1 MCDVFPVDRT
11 SRPRTPAV
19 SRRSVLRASATLGA
33 AAMLAGA
40 TACSGADEASPVE
53 PDPLVAEAR
62 RARSD
67 AAAARAVLADRPDL
81 VDTMTVVADQRTAH
95 ADALDAE
102 IVRVTLVT
110 ATTTSTTTAS
120 VQPSDIPTPAQLRDD
135 LTESAQRAATLARST
150 QGYRGGLLGS
160 ISASCTLVAAAIQA

>member
-1 MCDVFPVDRT
+1 MCDVSPVDRAV
-11 SRPRTPAV
+11 RAPAV
-19 SRRSVLRASATLGA
+19 SRRTVLRASATLGA

-40 TACSGADEASPVE
+40 AGCGGADESTPAE
-53 PDPLVAEAR
+53 PDPLLAEAR
-62 RARSD
+62 RARAD
-67 AAAARAVLADRPDL
+67 AASARAVLVDRPDL

-102 IVRVTLVT
+102 IARATPVT
-110 ATTTSTTTAS
+110 ATTTPATTAP
-120 VQPSDIPTPAQLRDD
+120 VQPSEIPGLDRLRDD

-160 ISASCTLVAAAIQA
+160 ISASCALVASAIQV